1 MLQDLLALTETR
13 HVQWA
18 TTKLGAQDWL
28 KFFKI
33 GSCGPCAVSRE
44 LNKMTAIEMYLR
56 GSRSS
61 AMWKPERSDG
71 KFHFEA

>member
-1 MLQDLLALTETR
+1 MGDNKAWSTRLAQ
-13 HVQWA
+13 V
-18 TTKLGAQDWL
+18 
-28 KFFKI
+28 FKI
-33 GSCGPCAVSRE
+33 GSCGPLPYCRE

>member
-28 KFFKI
+28 KFLKSDLVVLCRKS
-33 GSCGPCAVSRE
+33 G
-44 LNKMTAIEMYLR
+44 IEQD
-56 GSRSS
+56 
-61 AMWKPERSDG
+61 DG
-71 KFHFEA
+71 N

>member
-28 KFFKI
+28 KFLK
-33 GSCGPCAVSRE
+33 SDLVVLCRKSE
-44 LNKMTAIEMYLR
+44 IEQDESNR
-56 GSRSS
+56 NVPKRSEV
-61 AMWKPERSDG
+61 KCYVET
-71 KFHFEA
+71 